1 MRGDDITTPSNTE
14 SAKKGFIG
22 SEEGK
27 DGGGGG

>member
-22 SEEGK
+22 NKEGK
-27 DGGGGG
+27 DGGG